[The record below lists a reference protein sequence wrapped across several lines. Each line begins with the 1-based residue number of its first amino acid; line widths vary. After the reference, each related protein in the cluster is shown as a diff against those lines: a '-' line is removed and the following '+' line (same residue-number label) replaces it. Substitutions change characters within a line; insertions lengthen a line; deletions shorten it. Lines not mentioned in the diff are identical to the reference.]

1 MKSLQNYKAI
11 FFDMD
16 GVLVDSERIYL
27 QALQE
32 YLYLHNIEEKQEN
45 LLKYI
50 GKSLEVISR
59 GLLKEYSISETLE
72 ECMQKQIALYDTLFY
87 KEGNIY
93 AMPFVKE
100 VLIKLKEHDK
110 KIAVVS
116 SSSLKGIQLTL
127 SQIGLK
133 HFFDEIISTEMV
145 KRGKPFG
152 DVYQFAAKKF
162 HLNIADCL
170 VIEDSPAG
178 IHAAKE
184 ARMEVIAYKGAS
196 VIQETKE
203 ADEEIYSFEELLKQL

>member
-127 SQIGLK
+127 SQIGLT
-133 HFFDEIISTEMV
+133 HFFDEIIS
-145 KRGKPFG
+145 
-152 DVYQFAAKKF
+152 KKF